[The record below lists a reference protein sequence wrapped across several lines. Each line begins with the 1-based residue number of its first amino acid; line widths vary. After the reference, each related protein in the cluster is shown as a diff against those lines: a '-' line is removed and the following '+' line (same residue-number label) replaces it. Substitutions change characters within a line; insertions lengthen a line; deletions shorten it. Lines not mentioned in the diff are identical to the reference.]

1 MRIKAVSSLVGG
13 EVLAEPILTEKN
25 DILIPNGTRIK
36 PDYVPLIESL
46 GIESVMVEDPYE
58 NYESPNS
65 IVDPAIFNKYVEK
78 VRRLMESHIYHDGK
92 SLKEFEII
100 ANDIVHDIN
109 DMPYDVIVDIKERNS
124 DLYEHTVMVTL
135 LSVLVARKLKLDE
148 KRKYNIAV
156 GCLLHD
162 IGLRFIVTRYKNRDF
177 SNANP
182 AELFKYKKH
191 TILGYSALDE
201 ESWIAPISMKMVLS
215 HHENMAGTGFPMNTG
230 ILLQLAKGLGISI
243 FIVGHVT
250 KEGTVAGPRVL
261 EHMVDT
267 VLYFEGDRHASY
279 RILRGVK
286 NRFGSTNEIGV
297 FEMRETGL
305 AEVKNPSEYML
316 NGRPEN
322 ASGSVV
328 ACTMEGTR
336 PLLIELQ
343 ALVCHSNFGIP
354 RRQTTGTDFNRVNLL
369 MAVLEKRSGVQ
380 LSSCDAYVNITG
392 GIKIQEP
399 AIDLGIVLAILS
411 SFRNKALNPK
421 MVAFGEVGL
430 SGEVRAV
437 SMAKQ
442 RVAEAEKLGFEECV
456 VPYVSLEECKKESK
470 IRVIG
475 VSSVQDAMD
484 RLF

>member
-65 IVDPAIFNKYVEK
+65 IVDPAIFDKYVKK

-182 AELFKYKKH
+182 AELFEYKKH

-215 HHENMAGTGFPMNTG
+215 HHENMAGTGFPMKQKNKELECRIIQACDAFDSQIKENDG
-230 ILLQLAKGLGISI
+230 GRYDNKIIKCLLSSIARYPVGTTVKTNAEEEGVVVSQTVDPENPIIMIFGNENNGKLMLHNRLNLMLDKNISI
-243 FIVGHVT
+243 
-250 KEGTVAGPRVL
+250 
-261 EHMVDT
+261 
-267 VLYFEGDRHASY
+267 
-279 RILRGVK
+279 
-286 NRFGSTNEIGV
+286 
-297 FEMRETGL
+297 
-305 AEVKNPSEYML
+305 
-316 NGRPEN
+316 
-322 ASGSVV
+322 
-328 ACTMEGTR
+328 
-336 PLLIELQ
+336 LQ
-343 ALVCHSNFGIP
+343 
-354 RRQTTGTDFNRVNLL
+354 
-369 MAVLEKRSGVQ
+369 
-380 LSSCDAYVNITG
+380 
-392 GIKIQEP
+392 
-399 AIDLGIVLAILS
+399 
-411 SFRNKALNPK
+411 
-421 MVAFGEVGL
+421 
-430 SGEVRAV
+430 
-437 SMAKQ
+437 
-442 RVAEAEKLGFEECV
+442 
-456 VPYVSLEECKKESK
+456 
-470 IRVIG
+470 VI
-475 VSSVQDAMD
+475 
-484 RLF
+484 

>member
-65 IVDPAIFNKYVEK
+65 IVDPAIFDKYVKK

-182 AELFKYKKH
+182 AELFEYKKH
-191 TILGYSALDE
+191 TI
-201 ESWIAPISMKMVLS
+201 LS
-215 HHENMAGTGFPMNTG
+215 HHENMAGTGFPMKQKNKELECRIIQACDAFDSLISG
-230 ILLQLAKGLGISI
+230 MECKRICVQEAINQIKENDGGRYDNKIIKCLLSSIARYPVGTTVKTNAEEEGVVVSQTVDPENPIIMIFGNENNGKLMLHNRLNLMLDKNISI
-243 FIVGHVT
+243 
-250 KEGTVAGPRVL
+250 
-261 EHMVDT
+261 
-267 VLYFEGDRHASY
+267 
-279 RILRGVK
+279 
-286 NRFGSTNEIGV
+286 
-297 FEMRETGL
+297 
-305 AEVKNPSEYML
+305 
-316 NGRPEN
+316 
-322 ASGSVV
+322 
-328 ACTMEGTR
+328 
-336 PLLIELQ
+336 LQ
-343 ALVCHSNFGIP
+343 
-354 RRQTTGTDFNRVNLL
+354 
-369 MAVLEKRSGVQ
+369 
-380 LSSCDAYVNITG
+380 
-392 GIKIQEP
+392 
-399 AIDLGIVLAILS
+399 
-411 SFRNKALNPK
+411 
-421 MVAFGEVGL
+421 
-430 SGEVRAV
+430 
-437 SMAKQ
+437 
-442 RVAEAEKLGFEECV
+442 
-456 VPYVSLEECKKESK
+456 
-470 IRVIG
+470 VI
-475 VSSVQDAMD
+475 
-484 RLF
+484 

>member
-65 IVDPAIFNKYVEK
+65 IVDPAIFDKYVEK

-109 DMPYDVIVDIKERNS
+109 DMPYDVI
-124 DLYEHTVMVTL
+124 
-135 LSVLVARKLKLDE
+135 VARKLKLDE

-182 AELFKYKKH
+182 AELFEYKKH

-215 HHENMAGTGFPMNTG
+215 HHENMAGTGFPMKQKNKELECRIIQACDAFDSLISG
-230 ILLQLAKGLGISI
+230 MECKRICVQEAINQIKENDGGRFDNKIIKCLLSSIARYPVGTTVKTNAEEEGVVVSQTVDPENPIIMIFGNENNGKLMLHNRLNLMLDKNISI
-243 FIVGHVT
+243 
-250 KEGTVAGPRVL
+250 
-261 EHMVDT
+261 
-267 VLYFEGDRHASY
+267 
-279 RILRGVK
+279 
-286 NRFGSTNEIGV
+286 
-297 FEMRETGL
+297 
-305 AEVKNPSEYML
+305 
-316 NGRPEN
+316 
-322 ASGSVV
+322 
-328 ACTMEGTR
+328 
-336 PLLIELQ
+336 LQ
-343 ALVCHSNFGIP
+343 
-354 RRQTTGTDFNRVNLL
+354 
-369 MAVLEKRSGVQ
+369 
-380 LSSCDAYVNITG
+380 
-392 GIKIQEP
+392 
-399 AIDLGIVLAILS
+399 
-411 SFRNKALNPK
+411 
-421 MVAFGEVGL
+421 
-430 SGEVRAV
+430 
-437 SMAKQ
+437 
-442 RVAEAEKLGFEECV
+442 
-456 VPYVSLEECKKESK
+456 
-470 IRVIG
+470 VI
-475 VSSVQDAMD
+475 
-484 RLF
+484 

>member
-36 PDYVPLIESL
+36 LDYVPLIESL

-65 IVDPAIFNKYVEK
+65 IVDPAIFDKYVKK

-182 AELFKYKKH
+182 AELFEYKKH

-215 HHENMAGTGFPMNTG
+215 HHENMAGTGFP
-230 ILLQLAKGLGISI
+230 
-243 FIVGHVT
+243 
-250 KEGTVAGPRVL
+250 
-261 EHMVDT
+261 
-267 VLYFEGDRHASY
+267 
-279 RILRGVK
+279 
-286 NRFGSTNEIGV
+286 
-297 FEMRETGL
+297 
-305 AEVKNPSEYML
+305 
-316 NGRPEN
+316 
-322 ASGSVV
+322 
-328 ACTMEGTR
+328 
-336 PLLIELQ
+336 
-343 ALVCHSNFGIP
+343 
-354 RRQTTGTDFNRVNLL
+354 
-369 MAVLEKRSGVQ
+369 
-380 LSSCDAYVNITG
+380 
-392 GIKIQEP
+392 
-399 AIDLGIVLAILS
+399 
-411 SFRNKALNPK
+411 
-421 MVAFGEVGL
+421 
-430 SGEVRAV
+430 
-437 SMAKQ
+437 
-442 RVAEAEKLGFEECV
+442 
-456 VPYVSLEECKKESK
+456 
-470 IRVIG
+470 
-475 VSSVQDAMD
+475 
-484 RLF
+484 